1 MDRKAAA
8 AAARASRREA
18 WERSFSP
25 GALALVGATLSLSL
39 LLMPSPAARAATLA
53 AAAAAAWASGRKL
66 SPILTVSVMAG
77 IVGANLLVP
86 LGRKLYVWGPIVIT
100 EIALR
105 EGLMKAITFEALV
118 FISKACLGSRLRL
131 PGGVGRLFASALRS
145 YDRILAYKGKIRP
158 ASFIADIDEAL
169 IAVYAETGD
178 TIGAEPASAG
188 RKAGDPWLILPVLA
202 AIAAALLVP

>member
-8 AAARASRREA
+8 AGARAARREA
-18 WERSFSP
+18 WERAFSP
-25 GALALVGATLSLSL
+25 GALALAGAALSVSL
-39 LLMPSPAARAATLA
+39 LLMPSPLARGATLA
-53 AAAAAAWASGRKL
+53 AAAVAAWASGRKL
-66 SPILTVSVMAG
+66 SPVLTATVMAG

-86 LGRKLYVWGPIVIT
+86 LGRKLYVWGPVVVT

-105 EGLMKAITFEALV
+105 EGIMKAVTFEALV

-131 PGGVGRLFASALRS
+131 PGGLGRLFASALRS

-158 ASFIADIDEAL
+158 ATFIADIDQAL

-178 TIGAEPASAG
+178 TIGAETAG
-188 RKAGDPWLILPVLA
+188 GRRPGDPWLITPVLA
-202 AIAAALLVP
+202 ALAAALLIR